1 MFKYPEYLTY
11 SSLPKTTCYTTV
23 PGFVYNLFTPRHSS
37 ARLERDGGGSLVP
50 YSYSRRYKQPVFF
63 LFFFSFFNH
72 TVIYMHFA
80 GPPSLL
86 IILATACMR
95 LITMTTVPNTIIA
108 AATYVFHERV
118 VSLM

>member
-80 GPPSLL
+80 GPPSPE
-86 IILATACMR
+86 
-95 LITMTTVPNTIIA
+95 V
-108 AATYVFHERV
+108 V
-118 VSLM
+118 VS